1 MSLDG
6 NSLLLNIMICM
17 KRSRKKNNVEA
28 KKASKMINMSA
39 KC

>member
-6 NSLLLNIMICM
+6 NSLLLNIMTGM
-17 KRSRKKNNVEA
+17 KSSNKEKNVEA
-28 KKASKMINMSA
+28 KKESKMINMSA

>member
-17 KRSRKKNNVEA
+17 KRGRKEKNVEA
-28 KKASKMINMSA
+28 KEANKMINMSA
-39 KC
+39 KH

>member
-6 NSLLLNIMICM
+6 NSLLLNIMTGV
-17 KRSRKKNNVEA
+17 KRSREEKNVKV
-28 KKASKMINMSA
+28 KKARKMINMSA